1 MNKKLVIAG
10 MIILFVILGG
20 FFTLRTIAVGNNMV
34 LITVAI
40 LFLLGLF
47 GFFIAS
53 ALKKDDGEPREKKP
67 VNYRVFFIIGIAYI
81 SIGIST
87 KNYFF
92 IPAGVIFMI
101 SGLVN
106 YKKWKDYQ
114 EPKWSEL
121 SPKEKKVRI
130 VLISVLS
137 LMALAGVATLFL
149 VKNC

>member
-149 VKNC
+149 VKNY

>member
-1 MNKKLVIAG
+1 MDKKLVIAG
-10 MIILFVILGG
+10 VIILLVILGG
-20 FFTLRTIAVGNNMV
+20 FFTLQTIDVENNMV
-34 LITVAI
+34 LIAVVI
-40 LFLLGLF
+40 LLLLGII
-47 GFFIAS
+47 GFIVS
-53 ALKKDDGEPREKKP
+53 LVIKKNNGELREKKP